1 MRAKLHFPAVL
12 LFLAPVQKT
21 ALQLHPSV
29 EVETGFLAGAVGK
42 GKWMK
47 HEDAAKAL
55 KGAEKY
61 RVHWIA

>member
-1 MRAKLHFPAVL
+1 MKAKLHLPAVL
-12 LFLAPVQKT
+12 LFLAPGPKA

-29 EVETGFLAGAVGK
+29 EVETGFLVGAVAK

-55 KGAEKY
+55 KGGEKY
-61 RVHWIA
+61 RVFGIA